1 MPKSFGAFMGR
12 LGDFHRRLSAL
23 DGGFVVAVGHGQF
36 FRAYLWGRDRQFAV
50 APEWMREYRL
60 TETAQPMANGE
71 VIELKEA

>member
-1 MPKSFGAFMGR
+1 MGR

-23 DGGFVVAVGHGQF
+23 DSAFVVAVGHGQF

-50 APEWMREYRL
+50 APQGMREYRL
-60 TETAQPMANGE
+60 AETAQPMANGE